1 MLVAALV
8 AHGAGSQAAR
18 ADEPQ
23 DVGAYAAIIDAAI
36 VEFGQGHWEEAYA
49 LFRRAHELNP
59 SARTWRGLGISAF
72 ELRRYVEAI
81 ADLEASLVDP
91 RKPLTPE
98 QREQVKGI
106 IRRARDFVSV
116 YRVRIKPDSAEVVVD
131 GKPAALKD
139 GQLHLDPGPHTIVVR
154 ASGYEEHRTE
164 LRAGAGN
171 EEELSLELSLVGDDE
186 QTMDKRS
193 GADSSAASG
202 SAPTTRRRRRW
213 TWTLA
218 AASVAAA
225 AVATGL
231 RLRVYGL
238 VDEYRY
244 CLQGSDSC
252 NPIQRRGERF
262 LNASYGTAAVA
273 GALFAGAAVAFFVE
287 AEKRQPNV
295 RTTVSVSLSPVG
307 MYVAGSL

>member
-1 MLVAALV
+1 MLVATLASPCV
-8 AHGAGSQAAR
+8 GSPGAR
-18 ADEPQ
+18 AQESQ
-23 DVGAYAAIIDAAI
+23 DIAAYTSIIDSAI

-98 QREQVKGI
+98 QREQVKRVI
-106 IRRARDFVSV
+106 QRAREFVSV
-116 YRVRIKPDSAEVVVD
+116 YRVRIKPDSAEVIVD
-131 GKPAALKD
+131 GKPAALKE

-171 EEELSLELSLVGDDE
+171 EEELSLELSLMGDDE
-186 QTMDKRS
+186 QTIEKRAA
-193 GADSSAASG
+193 ADTSPIRSER
-202 SAPTTRRRRRW
+202 TTRRRRVW

-218 AASVAAA
+218 GASVAAA

-231 RLRVYGL
+231 RLRVNG
-238 VDEYRY
+238 VADEYGY
-244 CLQGSDSC
+244 CIQDSASC
-252 NPIQRRGERF
+252 NQIKSRGERF

-273 GALFAGAAVAFFVE
+273 GALFAGAVVAFFVE
-287 AEKRQPNV
+287 SEKRAPTERN
-295 RTTVSVSLSPVG
+295 TVSVSISPLG
-307 MYVAGSL
+307 LYVAGGL